1 MLTDQPDLLSWR
13 GASTTSGPRPDS
25 AKRTAA
31 KAVAP

>member
-1 MLTDQPDLLSWR
+1 MQPDLLHWR
-13 GASTTSGPRPDS
+13 AAETTDGPRPPS